1 MKKIIAII
9 PAYNEE
15 TTIKKVI
22 LSLQKF
28 VNTIIVVDD

>member
-15 TTIKKVI
+15 TTIK
-22 LSLQKF
+22 SYF
-28 VNTIIVVDD
+28 VTSEICKYNN